1 MLDLAGINAR
11 VLYCIVTGIKITRRQ
26 FLMNLV
32 DEIISSSVNNRA
44 AAIVA
49 PDAGA
54 LGCRRQCQIMLCKGN
69 KTMATCTKCNK
80 ATCGKCAQ
88 AAPCVCKKCA

>member
-1 MLDLAGINAR
+1 MLDLAGINAW
-11 VLYCIVTGIKITRRQ
+11 VLYCAAMGTKISRRQ

-32 DEIISSSVNNRA
+32 DEIISSSVDNHA

-54 LGCRRQCQIMLCKGN
+54 VGCRRQCQIMLCKGN
-69 KTMATCTKCNK
+69 KTIATCTKCNK
-80 ATCGKCAQ
+80 VTFRKCAQ
-88 AAPCVCKKCA
+88 AAPCICKKCP